1 MDIPIQ
7 ETDSNSTD
15 NNANSNKNNTL
26 RCKKWSETAVYSLLV
41 LSGQS
46 AATLLGRFYYEKGG
60 KSKYMAALVQT
71 AGFPL
76 LVPFIFIIKSRNKQT
91 SSDHTLALPAL
102 YACFGTFLAFI
113 CMLYSVGLMY
123 LPLSTFSLICATQL
137 GFNALFSNLIN
148 TQKLSPTA
156 LNSVFLLTLSSV
168 LLALQPGAAS
178 EAAPG
183 GKYAAG
189 FACTLG
195 GAAGYALVQSAE
207 QLAYGKVLRRQTV
220 KEIMDVIFY
229 ESMVASLVLVSGLF
243 GSGEWRQLKGEVE
256 GFEMGKAGYAA
267 VVVGSAAAWQVFGVG
282 MVALIIKISAVFGN
296 VVSAVGVGVVPVVA
310 VVVFKDEMSGVKVVA
325 LLLALWGSLSYV
337 YHHFLVH
344 HHPTQNGNV
353 DPPPETCTSADSE
366 SR

>member
-1 MDIPIQ
+1 
-7 ETDSNSTD
+7 
-15 NNANSNKNNTL
+15 
-26 RCKKWSETAVYSLLV
+26 
-41 LSGQS
+41 
-46 AATLLGRFYYEKGG
+46 
-60 KSKYMAALVQT
+60 
-71 AGFPL
+71 
-76 LVPFIFIIKSRNKQT
+76 
-91 SSDHTLALPAL
+91 
-102 YACFGTFLAFI
+102 
-113 CMLYSVGLMY
+113 MLYSVGLMY

-148 TQKLSPTA
+148 AQKLSPTA

-168 LLALQPGAAS
+168 LLALQPGAAT
-178 EAAPG
+178 EAAPR

-195 GAAGYALVQSAE
+195 GAAGYTLVQSSE

-229 ESMVASLVLVSGLF
+229 EPMAASLVLVSGLF

-267 VVVGSAAAWQVFGVG
+267 VVVGSAVAWQVFGVG

-344 HHPTQNGNV
+344 HHPTQKGHV
-353 DPPPETCTSADSE
+353 DPPPETCTTADSE

>member
-7 ETDSNSTD
+7 ATDSNSTD
-15 NNANSNKNNTL
+15 NNANSNKNNTSQY
-26 RCKKWSETAVYSLLV
+26 KKWSEPAVYSLLV
-41 LSGQS
+41 LTGQS
-46 AATLLGRFYYEKGG
+46 AATLLGRLYYEKGG

-91 SSDHTLALPAL
+91 SDRSSDHVLALPAL

-148 TQKLSPTA
+148 AQKLSPTA
-156 LNSVFLLTLSSV
+156 INSVFLLTLSSV
-168 LLALQPGAAS
+168 LLALQPGAAL
-178 EAAPG
+178 AAPG
-183 GKYAAG
+183 GKYVAG

-195 GAAGYALVQSAE
+195 GAAAYALVQSAE

-229 ESMVASLVLVSGLF
+229 ESMVASLVLVLGLF
-243 GSGEWRQLKGEVE
+243 GSGEWWQLKGEVE

-344 HHPTQNGNV
+344 HHPTQNGHV
-353 DPPPETCTSADSE
+353 DPPPETCTSADS
-366 SR
+366 